1 MMRGSGYFPM
11 QRQRLHTPF
20 LVGQEEER
28 VKRFF
33 LALLAAVLFC
43 ALCYFEMHCQKE
55 RNSDDVKGL
64 PPARSKQIGTEAI
77 LKHKR
82 FAKRA
87 G

>member
-1 MMRGSGYFPM
+1 M

-20 LVGQEEER
+20 LVGQEETLLFSEER

-33 LALLAAVLFC
+33 LVLFAAVVFC
-43 ALCYFEMHCQKE
+43 ALCYFEMHRQKE
-55 RNSDDVKGL
+55 RNGDDVKGL

-77 LKHKR
+77 LTHKR
-82 FAKRA
+82 CAKRA